1 MNLAPGR
8 MRLQITF
15 RDQTTLTLGE
25 NAHVVIDRYVY
36 DPDAGAGEVAINA
49 TVGALRFAT
58 GKLKVISNKQIT
70 ISTPVAQLG
79 VLGTDLWSGLI
90 KGLHAAYAVE
100 PIVDVRTQ
108 GGMQTLALAGQG
120 TYITSPTAPP
130 TPPNF
135 WTTTE
140 IAEALNQTSFTMPQ
154 FEHKPERN
162 QLERRGENRPQRPAQ
177 NQQYAV
183 NGGTASFVGAIIAAT
198 TYATIMSSQPD
209 NDRTSRLVSKPASP

>member
-1 MNLAPGR
+1 MVTKVVSEAEVVTGGAPVTASVGTVVHMR
-8 MRLQITF
+8 DELSTGAEARLQVTF

-58 GKLKVISNKQIT
+58 GKLKGIRNKQIT
-70 ISTPVAQLG
+70 ISTPVAHLG
-79 VLGTDLWSGLI
+79 VRGTDLWSGLI
-90 KGLHAAYAVE
+90 KGVHAAYAVE

-135 WTTTE
+135 
-140 IAEALNQTSFTMPQ
+140 
-154 FEHKPERN
+154 
-162 QLERRGENRPQRPAQ
+162 
-177 NQQYAV
+177 
-183 NGGTASFVGAIIAAT
+183 
-198 TYATIMSSQPD
+198 
-209 NDRTSRLVSKPASP
+209 